1 VATVPGVSLLDFRL
15 TSAELVDGT
24 YVVTVSGEADAT
36 DVESLADELEEVLGE
51 GASCVIVDLLEV
63 PFIDS
68 AVLGVLLRVSR
79 RLRSGGGELVL
90 VADDPR
96 VLRWFEIA
104 GLSVQFRFA
113 RTLTAAVED
122 VLDKYVS

>member
-1 VATVPGVSLLDFRL
+1 MSLLDFRL

-51 GASCVIVDLLEV
+51 GASCVVVDLLEV

-96 VLRWFEIA
+96 VLRTFEIA
-104 GLSVQFRFA
+104 GLSAQFRFA

-122 VLDKYVS
+122 VIDKYVS

>member
-1 VATVPGVSLLDFRL
+1 VSLLDFRL

-36 DVESLADELEEVLGE
+36 DVESLGDELEEVLGE

-63 PFIDS
+63 PLIDS
-68 AVLGVLLRVSR
+68 AVLGVLLRMSR

-96 VLRWFEIA
+96 VLRTFEIA
-104 GLSVQFRFA
+104 GLSAQFRFA

-122 VLDKYVS
+122 VIDKYVS

>member
-1 VATVPGVSLLDFRL
+1 VALLDFRL
-15 TSAELVDGT
+15 TTAELVDGT
-24 YVVTVSGEADAT
+24 YVVTVSGEADTA
-36 DVESLADELEEVLGE
+36 DVESLSDELEEVLGE

-96 VLRWFEIA
+96 VLRTFEIA
-104 GLSVQFRFA
+104 GLSAQFRFA

-122 VLDKYVS
+122 VIQKSIS

>member
-1 VATVPGVSLLDFRL
+1 VSLLDFRL

-36 DVESLADELEEVLGE
+36 DVEALGDELEEVLGE

-96 VLRWFEIA
+96 VLRTFVIA
-104 GLSVQFRFA
+104 GLSAQFRFA

-122 VLDKYVS
+122 LLDKYVS

>member
-1 VATVPGVSLLDFRL
+1 MSLLDFRL

-36 DVESLADELEEVLGE
+36 DVEALGDELEEVLGE

-96 VLRWFEIA
+96 VLRTFVIA
-104 GLSVQFRFA
+104 GLSAQFRFA

-122 VLDKYVS
+122 LLDKYVS

>member
-1 VATVPGVSLLDFRL
+1 VSLLDFRL

-24 YVVTVSGEADAT
+24 YVVTVSGEADAA

-51 GASCVIVDLLEV
+51 GASCVVVDLLEV

-96 VLRWFEIA
+96 VLRTFEIA
-104 GLSVQFRFA
+104 GLSAQFRFA

-122 VLDKYVS
+122 VIDKYVS

>member
-1 VATVPGVSLLDFRL
+1 VALLDFRL
-15 TSAELVDGT
+15 TTAELVDGT
-24 YVVTVSGEADAT
+24 YVVTVSGEADAA
-36 DVESLADELEEVLGE
+36 DVESLSDELEEVLGE
-51 GASCVIVDLLEV
+51 GASCMIVDLLEV

-96 VLRWFEIA
+96 VLRTFEIA
-104 GLSVQFRFA
+104 GLSAQFRFA

-122 VLDKYVS
+122 VIQKSVS

>member
-96 VLRWFEIA
+96 LLRTFEIA
-104 GLSVQFRFA
+104 GLSAHFRLA

-122 VLDKYVS
+122 VLEKYVS

>member
-1 VATVPGVSLLDFRL
+1 MSLLDFRL

-24 YVVTVSGEADAT
+24 YVITVSGEADAT

-63 PFIDS
+63 AFIDS
-68 AVLGVLLRVSR
+68 AVLDVLLRVSR

-96 VLRWFEIA
+96 VLRTFETA
-104 GLSVQFRFA
+104 GLSAQFRFA

-122 VLDKYVS
+122 AIDKYVS

>member
-1 VATVPGVSLLDFRL
+1 MDLLDFRL
-15 TSAELVDGT
+15 TTAELVDGT
-24 YVVTVSGEADAT
+24 YVVTVSGEADAA
-36 DVESLADELEEVLGE
+36 DVESLSDELEEVLGE

-96 VLRWFEIA
+96 VLRTFEIA
-104 GLSVQFRFA
+104 GLSAQFRFA
-113 RTLTAAVED
+113 RTLTTAVED
-122 VLDKYVS
+122 VIQKSVS

>member
-1 VATVPGVSLLDFRL
+1 VALLDFRL
-15 TSAELVDGT
+15 TTAELVDGT
-24 YVVTVSGEADAT
+24 YVVTVSGEADAA
-36 DVESLADELEEVLGE
+36 DVESLSDELEEVLGE
-51 GASCVIVDLLEV
+51 GASCMIVDLLEV

-96 VLRWFEIA
+96 VLRTFEIA
-104 GLSVQFRFA
+104 GLSAQFRFA

-122 VLDKYVS
+122 VIQKSIS

>member
-1 VATVPGVSLLDFRL
+1 VSLLDFRL

-24 YVVTVSGEADAT
+24 YVVTISGEADAT
-36 DVESLADELEEVLGE
+36 DVESLGDELEEVLGE

-96 VLRWFEIA
+96 VLRTFEIA
-104 GLSVQFRFA
+104 GLSAQFRFA

-122 VLDKYVS
+122 VIHRYVS

>member
-1 VATVPGVSLLDFRL
+1 VSLLDFRL

-36 DVESLADELEEVLGE
+36 DVESLGDELEEVLGE
-51 GASCVIVDLLEV
+51 GASCVIVDLLEL
-63 PFIDS
+63 PFVDS
-68 AVLGVLLRVSR
+68 AVLAVLLRVSR

-96 VLRWFEIA
+96 VLRTFEIA
-104 GLSVQFRFA
+104 GLSAQFRFA

-122 VLDKYVS
+122 VIDKYVA